1 MLAQKYSEIL
11 VSAIESI
18 AADETDKIAR
28 ASGIIKDVIAAD
40 GLIHVFGCG
49 HSHILAEESFYRA
62 GGLACVYPVFHEP
75 LMLHESAV
83 LSSSLEKKAGLAG
96 TLVQRH
102 PFESRDALICVS
114 TSGVNAVPVE
124 FAMGARELGIPVI
137 GISSDAYL
145 TVDTGRPHLQHVCDV
160 CIDNHAP
167 YGDACL
173 EIPGLDTMMT
183 PVSTVTGCFIINSI
197 FAQAAD
203 LASAQGLEVPVFK
216 SGNVPGGREF
226 NNALIERY
234 HGRVKCL

>member
-1 MLAQKYSEIL
+1 MLARKYSEIL
-11 VSAIESI
+11 ISAIESI
-18 AADETDKIAR
+18 AAEEADKIAK
-28 ASGIIKDVIAAD
+28 AAGIIKDVIAAD

-62 GGLACVYPVFHEP
+62 GGLACVYPVFYEP

-124 FAMGARELGIPVI
+124 FAMGARGLGIPVI

-145 TVDTGRPHLQHVCDV
+145 TADTGRPHLQNVCDV

-173 EIPGLDTMMT
+173 ELSGLDTMMT

-197 FAQAAD
+197 FAQAAE
-203 LASAQGLEVPVFK
+203 LALAQGLEVPVFK

-234 HGRVKCL
+234 QGRVKCL